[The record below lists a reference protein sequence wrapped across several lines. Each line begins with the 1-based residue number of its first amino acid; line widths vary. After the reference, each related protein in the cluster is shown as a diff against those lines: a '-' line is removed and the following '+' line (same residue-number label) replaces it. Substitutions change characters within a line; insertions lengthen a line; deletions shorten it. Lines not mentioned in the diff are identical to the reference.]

1 VPILT
6 VTDDLLRPAQ
16 VAQPESSAGEQLGA
30 LFDEMKWSGLFGAR
44 LRDEELHRAEGT
56 YPLGYHPDPYDDARL
71 QRSLTPLLTPEAARN
86 KLRDAGLSESL
97 SVPESGIRA
106 ATLDI
111 LIQRKRAEIRRQ
123 TILARPGANWP
134 ARLVGGLLG
143 ALVDPSN
150 VALAFVPV
158 VGEAKYAQLLA
169 QQGSILGRTGVRLGV
184 GAVEGTVGL
193 LPGEA
198 YNYYA
203 NVRQQADY
211 DGYDFMLSIA
221 GGAAFGSILHAGAGL
236 FPEAMGRYR
245 TKPAAAQPTPTPGVS
260 QRLALDPAA
269 RERLM
274 VLDRLADGLPVTK
287 RQAEAVGPR
296 TPAEVGAVIDTHLAE
311 LGRLAEAR
319 LAPEVIVALNK
330 EAGELEALV
339 RAQDSAAKQGVNLS
353 PGQKLTRAE
362 RQVADQRRVEIKQ
375 TLEKHQQAVAAEK
388 SRTELQRKL
397 DRIDKDGDLQ
407 KLANDLS
414 PRAEGERFVE
424 SLSPAIRR
432 ALETDPYMPAR
443 AVLARTQPETQ
454 ALAFRMAAAQ
464 ALRGNPVNVVPAMLA
479 DPAYRDIPGAIAS
492 ARSGMDQVDGADYSP
507 MDSAV
512 LDAVKR
518 AAKGD
523 DIAAAREATELAE
536 ADVRE
541 SLASIGQKI
550 SDDEAEELSAL
561 MAQAKNNSEAAK
573 IAALCMMRTGG

>member
-1 VPILT
+1 MPILT

-16 VAQPESSAGEQLGA
+16 TAQPESSAGEQMGA

-71 QRSLTPLLTPEAARN
+71 QRSLTPLLTPEAARA

-97 SVPESGIRA
+97 SVPEGGIRSA
-106 ATLDI
+106 ALDV

-150 VALAFVPV
+150 IALAFVPV
-158 VGEAKYAQLLA
+158 VGEAKYAQLLSQA
-169 QQGSILGRTGVRLGV
+169 GGIVGRTGVRLGV

-245 TKPAAAQPTPTPGVS
+245 TAPAAAQATPGVP
-260 QRLALDPAA
+260 QRAGLDPAA

-287 RQAEAVGPR
+287 RQAEALGPR

-319 LAPEVIVALNK
+319 LAPEAITALNK

-339 RAQDSAAKQGVNLS
+339 RAQDSATKRGVSLS
-353 PGQKLTRAE
+353 PAQKLTRAE
-362 RQVADQRRVEIKQ
+362 RQVADQRRVEIKK
-375 TLEKHQQAVAAEK
+375 TLESHQQAVAAEK

-407 KLANDLS
+407 KLANELS

-424 SLSPAIRR
+424 ALSPAIRR
-432 ALETDPYMPAR
+432 ALESDPYMPAR

-464 ALRGNPVNVVPAMLA
+464 ALRGNPTNVVPAMLA
-479 DPAYRDIPGAIAS
+479 DPAYRDVPGAIAS

-507 MDSAV
+507 AESTL

-523 DIAAAREATELAE
+523 DVAAAREATELAE
-536 ADVRE
+536 AEVRE

-550 SDDEAEELSAL
+550 SDDEAKEMAKL
-561 MAQAKNNSEAAK
+561 MAQAKNRSEAAK
-573 IAALCMMRTGG
+573 VAAMCMMRTGG

>member
-1 VPILT
+1 
-6 VTDDLLRPAQ
+6 
-16 VAQPESSAGEQLGA
+16 
-30 LFDEMKWSGLFGAR
+30 
-44 LRDEELHRAEGT
+44 
-56 YPLGYHPDPYDDARL
+56 
-71 QRSLTPLLTPEAARN
+71 
-86 KLRDAGLSESL
+86 
-97 SVPESGIRA
+97 
-106 ATLDI
+106 
-111 LIQRKRAEIRRQ
+111 
-123 TILARPGANWP
+123 
-134 ARLVGGLLG
+134 
-143 ALVDPSN
+143 
-150 VALAFVPV
+150 
-158 VGEAKYAQLLA
+158 
-169 QQGSILGRTGVRLGV
+169 
-184 GAVEGTVGL
+184 
-193 LPGEA
+193 
-198 YNYYA
+198 
-203 NVRQQADY
+203 
-211 DGYDFMLSIA
+211 
-221 GGAAFGSILHAGAGL
+221 
-236 FPEAMGRYR
+236 
-245 TKPAAAQPTPTPGVS
+245 
-260 QRLALDPAA
+260 
-269 RERLM
+269 
-274 VLDRLADGLPVTK
+274 
-287 RQAEAVGPR
+287 
-296 TPAEVGAVIDTHLAE
+296 VIDTHLAE

-319 LAPEVIVALNK
+319 LAPEAIVALNK

-388 SRTELQRKL
+388 SRTELQHKL

-432 ALETDPYMPAR
+432 ALEADPYMPAR

-479 DPAYRDIPGAIAS
+479 DPAYRDVPGAIAS

-507 MDSAV
+507 VDTAL

-518 AAKGD
+518 GARGD

-561 MAQAKNNSEAAK
+561 MVQAKNNSEAAK